1 MKFSTQLEA
10 VAPAANRLSRPR
22 QSELECGEADRL
34 TNRNRPR
41 DLMRPR
47 SRLVRA
53 SLRGQTALRSLF
65 PTPPFPP
72 SLPAFSYESVLGG
85 SRVAWS

>member
-10 VAPAANRLSRPR
+10 VAPAANRLSRQH
-22 QSELECGEADRL
+22 QSELGRGEADRL

-41 DLMRPR
+41 DPMRPR

-53 SLRGQTALRSLF
+53 SLRGQTAPHSLSR
-65 PTPPFPP
+65 TPPLLL
-72 SLPAFSYESVLGG
+72 SLPAFSYESLFGG